1 MAATAESPFQYVE
14 RVPTAELDDVVEAM
28 WFLRAPSPQR
38 YEKILPLPYLH
49 LIINLG
55 EPYRILDHGGTRLAR
70 VVDGAFVSGIQSTYL
85 INENPHLIHHVGV
98 RIRPAGFG
106 AFSATAVGSSSEN
119 ATVVDAAALLPGITD
134 LRETLALAPTPD
146 AALTAVEQALVAWR
160 RPEFS
165 VDPALAAA
173 LALIDSD
180 PTVTMAA
187 VARAV
192 DVTPKRLIGLFTR
205 GCGITPKR
213 YADVV
218 RHFRFLGQVPDEPPF
233 PTWSELSAAAG
244 YYDQPHFIRAFT
256 RCTGMTPREYLA
268 AKREFAGS
276 ASSFLAMDSLPS

>member
-1 MAATAESPFQYVE
+1 MTEAAETPFGYVE
-14 RVPTAELDDVVEAM
+14 RVPAAALVDVVEAM
-28 WFLRAPSPQR
+28 WFLRVPTPAR
-38 YEKILPLPYLH
+38 YEKILPLPYVH

-55 EPYRILDHGGTRLAR
+55 EPYRILDHGGTRVAR

-85 INENPHLIHHVGV
+85 INENPALIHHVGV
-98 RIRPAGFG
+98 RIRPSGFG
-106 AFSATAVGSSSEN
+106 AFSPATVGSE
-119 ATVVDAAALLPGITD
+119 VVDAAALLPHMPVLLDT
-134 LRETLALAPTPD
+134 LRDAPTPD
-146 AALTAVEQALVAWR
+146 AALTAVEQALAAWR
-160 RPEFS
+160 RPEFT
-165 VDPALAAA
+165 VDPGLDAA

-180 PTVTMAA
+180 PRLPIAA

-218 RHFRFLGQVPDEPPF
+218 RHFRFLAQVPNEPPF
-233 PTWSELSAAAG
+233 PTWSQLSAAAG

-256 RCTGMTPREYLA
+256 RFTGMTPREYLA

-276 ASSFLAMDSLPS
+276 ASSFLAMDSLPT